1 MYKRQTDAYVQ
12 FEVDEVTTAA
22 ASLAIQG
29 QAADRPATFSSSTGD
44 ISSRLRT
51 TASVGWVPPPWPTVQ
66 VHGPGQ
72 RTPDISSIV
81 REIVARPG
89 WSAGNALVV
98 IITGTGKRTAEAFD
112 GTFAPVMH
120 VTYRTA

>member
-1 MYKRQTDAYVQ
+1 VQ

-22 ASLAIQG
+22 TSLAIQG
-29 QAADRPATFSSSTGD
+29 QAADSPATFSSSTGD

-51 TASVGWVPPPWPTVQ
+51 TANVGWVPPPWPTVQ
-66 VHGPGQ
+66 VHGPDQ

-89 WSAGNALVV
+89 WSAGNALVI

-112 GTFAPVMH
+112 GTFAPVLH

>member
-1 MYKRQTDAYVQ
+1 MLDARR
-12 FEVDEVTTAA
+12 VDLLRINLSHTRIEDLRAA
-22 ASLAIQG
+22 IDLIRACSDVPISLDTEGA
-29 QAADRPATFSSSTGD
+29 
-44 ISSRLRT
+44 
-51 TASVGWVPPPWPTVQ
+51 Q
-66 VHGPGQ
+66 VRCGS
-72 RTPDISSIV
+72 SSIV

-112 GTFAPVMH
+112 GTFAPVLH